1 MMNTSL
7 QVTIASRE
15 LLQKFIES
23 HTLEQLN
30 KIPEGF
36 KNNII
41 WNIGH
46 VVVTQQL
53 LAYKLSG
60 LAMMV
65 TDEMVSKYQKGS
77 APQGNVTQEEVEA
90 IKSLL
95 FSTITKTEQDL
106 ENGLFQNYMEYTVST
121 ANFTLKSIEDAMQ
134 FNNFHEGLHIG
145 IIMQLRKFV

>member
-1 MMNTSL
+1 MNTSL

-15 LLQKFIES
+15 LLQKFIEN

-30 KIPEGF
+30 TIPERF

-60 LAMMV
+60 LSMMV
-65 TDEMVSKYQKGS
+65 TDEMVTKYQKGS
-77 APQGNVTQEEVEA
+77 APQENISQEEVDA

-95 FSTITKTEQDL
+95 FTTITKTQEDL

-121 ANFTLKSIEDAMQ
+121 ANFTLKSIDDAMQ
-134 FNNFHEGLHIG
+134 FNNFHEGIHIG